1 MLLTL
6 FRTFLA
12 KIIVEK
18 LSARIFNL
26 EADLVRTFDTP
37 ITTSDQS
44 VERVLKAGLPV
55 ALVLLDGTPTAGM
68 EQSMNQIA
76 RQNAGDLLVVKMQI
90 KDNPETTQR
99 LGIQRGPAVVTFK
112 AGEQRSKAEGI
123 SVADLEKHTNYLL
136 GKGPRPVQQSQPR
149 GTSQSRPSG
158 GARSRPQSGPRPASG
173 DGRPQTVTDA
183 SFEQEVMRSPIPVLV
198 DFWAPWCGPCRM
210 TEPIVEKLAHELNG
224 RLKVAKVNVDENPMV
239 AGRYGVQSIP
249 TMMVVKN
256 GQIADRWVG
265 ALPEPAMRSRV
276 APHV

>member
-1 MLLTL
+1 M
-6 FRTFLA
+6 
-12 KIIVEK
+12 
-18 LSARIFNL
+18 
-26 EADLVRTFDTP
+26 VRTFDTP

-55 ALVLLDGTPTAGM
+55 ALVLLDGTPNSGL

-76 RQNAGDLLVVKMQI
+76 RQNAGDLLVVKMQL
-90 KDNPETTQR
+90 KDNPETTRR
-99 LGIQRGPAVVTFK
+99 LGISRAPAVVTFK
-112 AGEQRSKAEGI
+112 DGEERSQAEGI
-123 SVADLEKHTNYLL
+123 SAADLEQHTNYLL
-136 GKGPRPVQQSQPR
+136 GKGPRPVQQARPGS
-149 GTSQSRPSG
+149 TSQSRPSG
-158 GARSRPQSGPRPASG
+158 GARSRPQSGPRPSTG
-173 DGRPQTVTDA
+173 DGRPQTVSDA

-210 TEPIVEKLAHELNG
+210 TEPVVEKLAREMNG

-265 ALPEPAMRSRV
+265 ALPEPAMRSKV